1 MDFLKL
7 LCLSDRIQA
16 SKREKEKMLK
26 LKANYLSNVFFNSPS
41 SFILWSYS
49 TCEIY
54 PPSVKLMEISTSP
67 HFVNRLDTN
76 DPNDST
82 AAPV

>member
-1 MDFLKL
+1 MHFLKL
-7 LCLSDRIQA
+7 LCLSDRIPA
-16 SKREKEKMLK
+16 SKREKEKNSQTQSK
-26 LKANYLSNVFFNSPS
+26 LPVKDFFKSRS
-41 SFILWSYS
+41 TSILRSYS

-54 PPSVKLMEISTSP
+54 PPLVKLMEISMSP

-76 DPNDST
+76 DPNGST